1 MWTVIFPTRE
11 VKGRSSATLAA
22 LPIKWYCLVMLGV
35 ENWKPVSVEEYLD
48 TEESSPVKREFFD
61 GQIFEMTDF
70 TNRHNQISGNALG
83 GFHAQLRGKPCKPCN
98 SATKIRIRLTTG
110 TRFYYPDAFVVCD
123 PNPPSDTY
131 HDAPV
136 VVLEVTSPSTRR
148 IDLGEKKDAYLA
160 IPTLMVYLVAE
171 STEPV
176 VQVYRRSPNGD
187 FHRELAIG
195 FEAIIPLPEI
205 GVSLALA
212 DLYEGIDFEA
222 EAAALR
228 VMEEEALYSATCA

>member
-1 MWTVIFPTRE
+1 
-11 VKGRSSATLAA
+11 
-22 LPIKWYCLVMLGV
+22 MLITA
-35 ENWKPVSVEEYLD
+35 EEYLAAEPD
-48 TEESSPVKREFFD
+48 SPVKREFCSGFVFALED
-61 GQIFEMTDF
+61 T
-70 TNRHNQISGNALG
+70 TNRHNEISGNALG
-83 GFHAQLRGKPCKPCN
+83 HLYAQLRGKPCKPCN
-98 SATKIRIRLTTG
+98 SNTKVRILLTSG
-110 TRFYYPDAFVVCD
+110 TRFYYPDTFVVCH
-123 PNPPSDTY
+123 PNPPDDHF

-187 FHRELAIG
+187 FQRELAIG
-195 FEAIIPLPEI
+195 LEAVIPLPEI
-205 GVSLALA
+205 GATLALA
-212 DLYEGIDFEA
+212 DVYEGIDFEA

-228 VMEEEALYSATCA
+228 VLEEEAVYGV

>member
-1 MWTVIFPTRE
+1 
-11 VKGRSSATLAA
+11 
-22 LPIKWYCLVMLGV
+22 MLITA
-35 ENWKPVSVEEYLD
+35 EEYLAAEPD
-48 TEESSPVKREFFD
+48 SPVKREFCSGFVFALED
-61 GQIFEMTDF
+61 T
-70 TNRHNQISGNALG
+70 TNRHNEISGNALG
-83 GFHAQLRGKPCKPCN
+83 HLYAQLRGKPCKPCN
-98 SATKIRIRLTTG
+98 SNTKVRIRLITG
-110 TRFYYPDAFVVCD
+110 TRFYYPDTFVVCH
-123 PNPPSDTY
+123 PNPPDDHF

-187 FHRELAIG
+187 FQRELAIG
-195 FEAIIPLPEI
+195 LEAVIPLPEI
-205 GVSLALA
+205 GATLALA
-212 DLYEGIDFEA
+212 DVYEGIDFEA

-228 VMEEEALYSATCA
+228 VLEEEAVYGV

>member
-1 MWTVIFPTRE
+1 MSAAEIWHFVTVEDYLAEEE
-11 VKGRSSATLAA
+11 V
-22 LPIKWYCLVMLGV
+22 
-35 ENWKPVSVEEYLD
+35 
-48 TEESSPVKREFFD
+48 SPVKREYRD
-61 GQIFEMTDF
+61 GIVYDMAGAR
-70 TNRHNQISGNALG
+70 NSHNKVVGN
-83 GFHAQLRGKPCKPCN
+83 GFAAFHRQPRNKPCQPWN
-98 SATKIRIRLTTG
+98 SETKVRILLMSG
-110 TRFYYPDAFVVCD
+110 TRFYYPDAFVVCH
-123 PNPPSDTY
+123 PNPPDDHF

-176 VQVYRRSPNGD
+176 LQVYRRSPNGD
-187 FHRELAIG
+187 FQRELAIG
-195 FEAIIPLPEI
+195 LEAVIPLPEI
-205 GVSLALA
+205 GATLALA

-228 VMEEEALYSATCA
+228 VLEEEAVYGV

>member
-1 MWTVIFPTRE
+1 M
-11 VKGRSSATLAA
+11 
-22 LPIKWYCLVMLGV
+22 MGV
-35 ENWKPVSVEEYLD
+35 EKWKPVLFQDYLD
-48 TEESSPVKREFFD
+48 SEEVSPLKREYCE
-61 GQIFEMTDF
+61 GLIFEMPDF
-70 TNRHNQISGNALG
+70 TNRHNEISGNALG
-83 GFHAQLRGKPCKPCN
+83 HLHSQLRGKTCRPWN
-98 SATKIRIRLTTG
+98 SSTKIRIRLTSG
-110 TRFYYPDAFVVCD
+110 TRFYYPDAFVVCN
-123 PNPPSDTY
+123 PNPANDTY

-187 FHRELAIG
+187 FQRELAIG
-195 FEAIIPLPEI
+195 LEASIPLPEI
-205 GVSLALA
+205 GATLALA

-228 VMEEEALYSATCA
+228 VMEEEALYSASGA